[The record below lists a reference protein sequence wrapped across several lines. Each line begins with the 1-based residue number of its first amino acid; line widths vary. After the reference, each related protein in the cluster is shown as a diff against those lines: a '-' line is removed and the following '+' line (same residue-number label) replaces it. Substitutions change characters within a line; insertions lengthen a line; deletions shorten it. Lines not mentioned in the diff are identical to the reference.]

1 MTGDRTG
8 YNCYLFVDGLLKSP
22 FCFNSFVLVVFEN
35 QDLVVELSE
44 TVIDDHRAQSRGLPD
59 LRHSFL
65 DSEHL
70 HLDGLHRLVDCGEL
84 GRRFCERRRVFI
96 CAPI

>member
-1 MTGDRTG
+1 M
-8 YNCYLFVDGLLKSP
+8 
-22 FCFNSFVLVVFEN
+22 FEN
-35 QDLVVELSE
+35 QDLVVELNE
-44 TVIDDHRAQSRGLPD
+44 TVIDGQLTQSRDLPDLLD

-84 GRRFCERRRVFI
+84 GRRFCERLEKSLHLRTDLRASQTKLNVQI
-96 CAPI
+96 LGIGGELVHTVW